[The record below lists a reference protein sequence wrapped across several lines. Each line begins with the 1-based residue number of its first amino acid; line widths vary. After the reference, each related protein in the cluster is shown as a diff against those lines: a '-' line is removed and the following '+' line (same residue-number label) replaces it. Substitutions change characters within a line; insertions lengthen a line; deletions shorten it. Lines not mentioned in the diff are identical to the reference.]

1 MGNHYDQT
9 STKCSW
15 HMHEWR
21 LHLQSLGLW
30 CDEEDYSIH
39 SKKTSVQV
47 SHHQP
52 FQALCITPSK
62 HDLATSPHCGFHLLP
77 NPLNQD
83 QVAGRKFYNQLQSVC
98 HLWSNGWYYH
108 LWSSRTN
115 NEIEQ

>member
-1 MGNHYDQT
+1 
-9 STKCSW
+9 
-15 HMHEWR
+15 MHEWR

-30 CDEEDYSIH
+30 CDEKDCSTH
-39 SKKTSVQV
+39 NKKTSVQV

-83 QVAGRKFYNQLQSVC
+83 QVAGRNFYNQLKSVC
-98 HLWSNGWYYH
+98 YLWSMDGIIIYGVVE
-108 LWSSRTN
+108 RTM
-115 NEIEQ
+115 